1 MGKLSVALFQVF
13 FPRKGADSE
22 EVEQVRE
29 VFNMVMILLNF
40 FLLLFVPVQH
50 FKPWLLFVWL
60 AYLSCALLFLWN
72 PERESIA

>member
-1 MGKLSVALFQVF
+1 MHMGKLSVALFQVF

-29 VFNMVMILLNF
+29 VFNMVLILLNL

-50 FKPWLLFVWL
+50 FKPWLMAIICMVSLLEWCPTLFV
-60 AYLSCALLFLWN
+60 
-72 PERESIA
+72 ES